1 MMFCLGRR
9 KSLFLFTCLVLF
21 LVVMSVTHFLSPPI
35 LNREDFI
42 SARDPVEEPGPG
54 GSWRLISHEV
64 EVEDEV
70 TAKPISKVSFK
81 KSPNSG
87 HQLTVVPP
95 VKVLQSKQQFLSR
108 RTTHLL
114 CKGKYHCTDDLLFC
128 WIGLRQTSK
137 YVIRYLT

>member
-64 EVEDEV
+64 EVEDEDRN
-70 TAKPISKVSFK
+70 KVRADRVFK
-81 KSPNSG
+81 LMNCSDGESLN
-87 HQLTVVPP
+87 
-95 VKVLQSKQQFLSR
+95 
-108 RTTHLL
+108 LL
-114 CKGKYHCTDDLLFC
+114 
-128 WIGLRQTSK
+128 
-137 YVIRYLT
+137 VITPS